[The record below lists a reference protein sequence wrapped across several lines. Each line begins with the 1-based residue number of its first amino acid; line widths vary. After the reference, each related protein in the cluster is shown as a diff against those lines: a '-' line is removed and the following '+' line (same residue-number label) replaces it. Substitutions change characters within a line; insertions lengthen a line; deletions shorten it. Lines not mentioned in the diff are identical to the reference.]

1 MQNLFAYNNEGDNP
15 QGASKFDPTF
25 PLLHFCLSR
34 FAMGD
39 NAILAKLWSECNTK
53 RQERGEI
60 CSQQQAESKW
70 TNPQERK
77 EKIGLLPWEEVY
89 AAVLNSDTVAPPD
102 TRGGHTEILS
112 HVHAETN
119 LHARAMHN
127 NNNNNTKWFY
137 CWRNLLLAFM
147 NNSLHVPSSVDLD
160 CKGIHYLD

>member
-39 NAILAKLWSECNTK
+39 NAILAKLWSGCNTK

-112 HVHAETN
+112 HLGQSCHTCTQKQIC
-119 LHARAMHN
+119 MHVRCII
-127 NNNNNTKWFY
+127 TTIIIQSGFIVGEIY
-137 CWRNLLLAFM
+137 CWLLWITHCMYHLR
-147 NNSLHVPSSVDLD
+147 
-160 CKGIHYLD
+160 